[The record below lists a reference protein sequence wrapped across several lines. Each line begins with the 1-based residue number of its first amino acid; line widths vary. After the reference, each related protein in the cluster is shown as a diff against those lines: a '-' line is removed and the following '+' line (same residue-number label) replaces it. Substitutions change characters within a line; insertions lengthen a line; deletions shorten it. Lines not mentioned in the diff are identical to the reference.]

1 MHLEDHSTL
10 KRRDRHGWLHC
21 SYCLKK
27 WSTPDSLISHII
39 KCHGDSLYQCG
50 YCFHRQKTKLGL
62 ILHHQIYHQDKP
74 KILIPCKSVHPVA
87 TDVRI
92 PTRMSYKPYTC
103 RSSDCKFEASSESAL
118 SNHIYLEHKDMQSTT
133 DYQCLHCHRLFVSST
148 SLVLHSKAKH
158 PLKPVLVNVRHVKTR
173 DDLGIGEDEM
183 SVSSEDEKEEEPLAD
198 EKVLTHEEQNNTD
211 QMEEDSRKNDEPTIS
226 SDVDKGFAGIELY
239 RCGNR
244 GCSFKA
250 GNVLSFKFHITSC
263 SLSQVGN
270 YLTCFHCKKQL
281 KHVPTLLEHLKSHGL
296 KRYLCSL
303 CPTYRSAFPINVKT
317 HMKNEHRASNNFK
330 MYSLNSGNLENPEEE
345 YFLVLPKHSLPKGNI
360 TSKGTKI
367 KDTYGPDEIDSIP
380 PRSMTRLLL
389 RCGSKFQF
397 DF

>member
-1 MHLEDHSTL
+1 MKSKTRLKGLLKFFSIIRYTFEKIKIFNYKSLLCEFSAMEITED
-10 KRRDRHGWLHC
+10 
-21 SYCLKK
+21 
-27 WSTPDSLISHII
+27 PEEDSLSERP
-39 KCHGDSLYQCG
+39 QV
-50 YCFHRQKTKLGL
+50 GL
-62 ILHHQIYHQDKP
+62 
-74 KILIPCKSVHPVA
+74 
-87 TDVRI
+87 
-92 PTRMSYKPYTC
+92 M
-103 RSSDCKFEASSESAL
+103 
-118 SNHIYLEHKDMQSTT
+118 
-133 DYQCLHCHRLFVSST
+133 
-148 SLVLHSKAKH
+148 
-158 PLKPVLVNVRHVKTR
+158 
-173 DDLGIGEDEM
+173 DD
-183 SVSSEDEKEEEPLAD
+183 
-198 EKVLTHEEQNNTD
+198 HENP
-211 QMEEDSRKNDEPTIS
+211 DSRKNDDLTIS
-226 SDVDKGFAGIELY
+226 NNVDKGFAGIELY